1 MGKDK
6 DQNKQT
12 TGSMPRES
20 SQVGT
25 HGQTGSD
32 QGSQHGKNEHQG
44 QGSQGKGQGQGQY
57 QGQGLNKDQ
66 GLSQGQDTQGQDSW
80 KQGDP
85 TATSEGAWN
94 DRSQHDM
101 RQADG
106 TDPAQPGGTSPLD
119 KDQRPENQN
128 RPGQGGQSPR

>member
-1 MGKDK
+1 MGQNKDK
-6 DQNKQT
+6 TKQT

-32 QGSQHGKNEHQG
+32 QGSGYGKNEYQG
-44 QGSQGKGQGQGQY
+44 QGSQGKGQGQY

-66 GLSQGQDTQGQDSW
+66 GMSQGQDSW

-85 TATSEGAWN
+85 TTASEGAWN
-94 DRSQHDM
+94 DRPQREMQQGD
-101 RQADG
+101 R

-119 KDQRPENQN
+119 KDQQYENRG
-128 RPGQGGQSPR
+128 RPGQGSQSPR

>member
-6 DQNKQT
+6 DKTKQT

-32 QGSQHGKNEHQG
+32 QGSEYAKNEYQG
-44 QGSQGKGQGQGQY
+44 QGSQGKGQGQDR
-57 QGQGLNKDQ
+57 GQGLNKDQ
-66 GLSQGQDTQGQDSW
+66 DFTQGQGSW

-85 TATSEGAWN
+85 TTASEGAWN
-94 DRSQHDM
+94 DRAQRDM
-101 RQADG
+101 QQGDR
-106 TDPAQPGGTSPLD
+106 TDPAQPDGTSPLD
-119 KDQRPENQN
+119 KDQQPVNQN
-128 RPGQGGQSPR
+128 RPVQQNR

>member
-1 MGKDK
+1 MGQNKDK
-6 DQNKQT
+6 TKQT

-32 QGSQHGKNEHQG
+32 QGSGYGKNEYQG
-44 QGSQGKGQGQGQY
+44 QGSQGKGQGQH

-66 GLSQGQDTQGQDSW
+66 GMSQGQDSW
-80 KQGDP
+80 KQGD
-85 TATSEGAWN
+85 
-94 DRSQHDM
+94 R
-101 RQADG
+101 

-119 KDQRPENQN
+119 KDQQYENRG
-128 RPGQGGQSPR
+128 RPGQGSQSPR

>member
-6 DQNKQT
+6 DQTKQT
-12 TGSMPRES
+12 TGSMPHES

-32 QGSQHGKNEHQG
+32 QGQG
-44 QGSQGKGQGQGQY
+44 
-57 QGQGLNKDQ
+57 
-66 GLSQGQDTQGQDSW
+66 SW

-85 TATSEGAWN
+85 TTTSEGAWN
-94 DRSQHDM
+94 DRAQRDM
-101 RQADG
+101 QQGDR

-119 KDQRPENQN
+119 KDQQPVNQN
-128 RPGQGGQSPR
+128 RPVQQNR